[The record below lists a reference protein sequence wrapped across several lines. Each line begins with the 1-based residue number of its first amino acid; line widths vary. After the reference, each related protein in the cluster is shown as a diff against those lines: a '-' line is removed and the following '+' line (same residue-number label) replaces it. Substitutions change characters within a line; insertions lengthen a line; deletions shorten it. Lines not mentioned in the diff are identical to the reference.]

1 MHTRFMLALFI
12 ACHVT
17 PALGQS
23 KPDKDFDYLLGD
35 WEFTAQNQDYPEF
48 RGRWTAVRLA
58 DGQILDEYRVLDD
71 KGETGYVT
79 TTLRNY
85 NQVAQRWELVG
96 ADAGGGLLDF
106 GTARRVGDEMHIEQR
121 FGVAEGKPALW
132 RIRYYNI
139 QADRFSWI
147 ADRSR
152 DDGKTWV
159 QAYMKLEA
167 RRIGPGRTLPA
178 LTSRN

>member
-1 MHTRFMLALFI
+1 MSTRLLLALFL
-12 ACHVT
+12 ACHIT
-17 PALGQS
+17 PALGQN
-23 KPDKDFDYLLGD
+23 KPENDFDYLLGD
-35 WEFTAQNQDYPEF
+35 WEFSARNQDYPEF

-58 DGQILDEYRVLDD
+58 EGQILDEYRVLDD
-71 KGETGYVT
+71 KGKTAYVT

-85 NQVAQRWELVG
+85 NLPAQRWELVG
-96 ADAGGGLLDF
+96 ADVEGGLLDF
-106 GTARRVGDEMHIEQR
+106 GTARRVGNDMHIEQR
-121 FGVAEGKPALW
+121 FGVAEGKPSLW

-159 QAYMKLEA
+159 QGYMTLEA
-167 RRIGPGRTLPA
+167 RRIGPARTLPP
-178 LTSRN
+178 LTGQR